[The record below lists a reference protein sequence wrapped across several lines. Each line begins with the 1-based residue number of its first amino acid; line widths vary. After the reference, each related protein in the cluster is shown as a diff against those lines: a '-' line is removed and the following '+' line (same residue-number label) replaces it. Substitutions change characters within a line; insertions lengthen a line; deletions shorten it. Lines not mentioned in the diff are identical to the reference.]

1 MTLYP
6 DTPLYRAITTGA
18 FPIIVSLPRHDLD
31 LAQAGLEGGADA
43 IKVHLNA
50 FHRASGTRFGSY
62 AEEKPFLEQLARLG
76 APMLVMAGQETVPTL
91 DELNALADLGFEGF
105 NVYVDHLQ
113 PHMLQSRLRPMP
125 ALSST
130 STDADIMRLA
140 AIPGAMLEASIMDFA
155 DYGTAL
161 TQADIARYAHIA
173 GQSSAPVIAPSQKK
187 FTPADLSALRG
198 SGIAALLLGVIVTGN
213 SSQEMHSS
221 VAAFSKTLSAMGRQA
236 NRPLSRKSSVSRN
249 GAMGVDCCPAA
260 TRPIPALRAGISI
273 S

>member
-1 MTLYP
+1 MPLYP
-6 DTPLYRAITTGA
+6 ETPLYRAITTGA

-31 LAQAGLEGGADA
+31 LARAAFEAGAGA

-62 AEEKPFLEQLARLG
+62 AAERPFLEQLAKLG

-91 DELNALADLGFEGF
+91 NELNALADLGFEGF

-130 STDADIMRLA
+130 STDADTMRLA

-161 TQADIARYAHIA
+161 TPADIARYAHIA

-187 FTPADLSALRG
+187 FTPADMPALRG
-198 SGIAALLLGVIVTGN
+198 SGMAALLLGVIVTGTTPKDML
-213 SSQEMHSS
+213 SR
-221 VAAFSKTLSAMGRQA
+221 VAAFTKA
-236 NRPLSRKSSVSRN
+236 P
-249 GAMGVDCCPAA
+249 GAAV
-260 TRPIPALRAGISI
+260 R
-273 S
+273 